1 MDIKSLSEEIRNCKK
16 CSLCETRTKV
26 VVGRGSMTP
35 DIVFVGE
42 SPGAEE
48 DLSGKPF
55 VGRSGRLLDEVIEK
69 NNIKNFCIINILKC
83 RPPQNR
89 KPTPQEVAI
98 CSPWLKQQIELLN
111 PKTIVCLGATALNFF
126 FPDKKITS
134 SNKKCFTYEGRN
146 LIPFFHPSYIL
157 RNMNLKEQYIKDFS
171 ILNDN
176 PKSMEV
182 KPIAGEEI
190 KKNIPLKISKE
201 ISQEDASNLDFLL
214 NNQPFAHLHSHSE
227 QGSPGD
233 VFKNIDEW
241 AVDLKEKNFK
251 SAALTDHGS
260 MSGLHAF
267 QKAMLKQGIK
277 PILGVELYITE
288 GKKTSHMILLVK
300 NEEGW
305 QNLLK
310 IRRLSWQNRE
320 SGRKS
325 NVMRNTVEQVLANS
339 KGLICST
346 ACINGFLGYKVK
358 NQLEYEPMIL
368 KFKETFGDDFFLEV
382 QPHIIGLQSVVN
394 KVAIDL
400 HNKYDIPLIITC
412 DSHYIRKED
421 KEIHNVIET
430 LRFARVFHQKDIT
443 IDSLKGFEG
452 NTYYNMTS
460 GELISLV
467 KENHD
472 YLIPY
477 LKEAMQNTCDIA
489 DKCNFQMPT
498 FYKDTL
504 PVIPDAEEYVT
515 QKIASN
521 MHLVSQYDPKLIQE
535 RLDMELDR
543 IRRKNFLPYFVIV
556 ARLFE
561 YAKQEGIPFGPGR
574 GSSGGSLVS
583 YLLGITQVDP
593 IRFNLLFERFY
604 SEARI
609 DPPDIDSDFSQ
620 ERREELI
627 GYLKSIYQDDNVA
640 SIITF
645 SSWKGKGV
653 FRDVCRIFKV
663 PLSQVN
669 LVAKFIESTK
679 DGHDIQ
685 DALEKNDIVKEFAQK
700 YPKIIEIAS
709 AMEGHTNFYGKHAA
723 GVVICPDLVNK
734 IPLEFINETAVT
746 SWEKDALSDLGIIKL
761 DLLGLSILDEIDRA
775 LKNSNLTW
783 EQLPFEFGDQKVYD
797 LLNRG
802 LTCGAH
808 QFETLAATQYSL
820 KVHPENFEEIVDIS
834 TINRPGPIQAG
845 AASEYVLRK
854 KGKSWEYYHPLL
866 ADITKTT
873 KGLILTQ
880 EQVMQICVEVGG
892 FSWGDAEKVRKIIG
906 KTKGSA
912 ALNEK
917 REQFVNGSISKNN
930 LSKEEAESLFDKIY
944 TFGGY
949 SFNRSHVVAYS
960 MLTYWSM
967 WLKSNYPLETFAAF
981 MDNADSEQLAIYIRE
996 AQEMGITVRP
1006 PSIESCYTHTS
1017 FNKDKNILYI
1027 GLNLLKQIGI
1037 DEAEKIVNSGKSFRR
1052 IKKNVSERTLQI
1064 LIEIG
1069 FFDSMEANRKHLYQN
1084 LELTSNTLSFFA
1096 ENTEESKDWGRI
1108 EKLTRMRKHL
1118 SWPHSNDEL
1127 PATKYDDQI
1136 ITVNQYNSQKEEI
1149 ETPLLLK
1156 GWFYNIR
1163 EFDSKDGKN
1172 KTAYIEFGDGSS
1184 GARVTLVLPYG
1195 LFTTY
1200 KQIVD
1205 GIKTGDLVNPML
1217 ILVNPYFLS
1226 FKGLSKKE
1234 GKLNI
1239 LKVYSIGSEI
1249 PERTLRVVNLEELEL
1264 KKNQMIITGV
1274 SNGISKKGNPYS
1286 LLSTI
1291 DVSGTSGKGIIM
1303 SARAPKAPEIGDT
1316 INGYWN
1322 TDGFLVSQ

>member
-1 MDIKSLSEEIRNCKK
+1 MDIQELNSQIKSCKK
-16 CSLCETRTKV
+16 CKLAELREQENGKV
-26 VVGRGSMTP
+26 VVGRGSKNP
-35 DIVFVGE
+35 DILFIGE
-42 SPGAEE
+42 GPGQSEARE
-48 DLSGKPF
+48 GIPF
-55 VGRSGRLLDEVIEK
+55 CGRSGDLLNLAIES
-69 NNIKNFCIINILKC
+69 NNINNYAIINIVKC
-83 RPPQNR
+83 HPPGNRPPE
-89 KPTPQEVAI
+89 KYEIAA
-98 CSPWLKQQIELLN
+98 CKPWLEEQIKILN
-111 PKTIVCLGATALNFF
+111 PKIIVPLGNTALKFF
-126 FPDKKITS
+126 FPKQGITS
-134 SNKKCFTYEGRN
+134 SHKKVFELNGTKFM
-146 LIPFFHPSYIL
+146 PFYHPAYIL
-157 RNMNLKEQYIKDFS
+157 RNPNMKESYIKDFS

-176 PKSMEV
+176 PKTTEV
-182 KPIAGEEI
+182 KPIVEEEV
-190 KKNIPLKISKE
+190 KKNIPLKTSNE
-201 ISQEDASNLDFLL
+201 TSQEDVSNLDSLL
-214 NNQPFAHLHSHSE
+214 NNQSFVHLHNHSE
-227 QGSPGD
+227 NGSPGD
-233 VFKNIDEW
+233 VFRNLDEW
-241 AVDLKEKNFK
+241 ALDLKTKGFP

-260 MSGLHAF
+260 LAGIFYFSRAMI
-267 QKAMLKQGIK
+267 KAGIK
-277 PILGVELYITE
+277 PILGVELYVTE
-288 GKKTSHMILLVK
+288 GKKTSHLILLVK
-300 NEEGW
+300 NKIGW
-305 QNLLK
+305 ENLLK

-325 NVMRNTVEQVLANS
+325 NVMRNTVEQVLENHE
-339 KGLICST
+339 GLIAST
-346 ACINGFLGYKVK
+346 ACVGGILGYKVK

-412 DSHYIRKED
+412 DTHYIKKED

-443 IDSLKGFEG
+443 IDDLKGFEG
-452 NTYYNMTS
+452 NTYYNMTPT
-460 GELISLV
+460 ELINLV

-472 YLIPY
+472 YLTPY

-504 PVIPDAEEYVT
+504 PVISDAEEYVT
-515 QKIASN
+515 QKITSN

-561 YAKQEGIPFGPGR
+561 YAKQESIPFGPGR

-653 FRDVCRIFKV
+653 FRDICRIYRV

-679 DGHDIQ
+679 DGHDIK

-709 AMEGHTNFYGKHAA
+709 EMEGHTNFYGKHAA

-797 LLNRG
+797 LLNKG
-802 LTCGAH
+802 LTMGCH
-808 QFETLAATQYSL
+808 QMETGFATNYLQRVS
-820 KVHPENFEEIVDIS
+820 PNSFQEIVDI
-834 TINRPGPIQAG
+834 TCLLRPGAMQSG
-845 AASEYVLRK
+845 ASEEYVLRK
-854 KGKSWEYYHPLL
+854 NGKSWDYYHPLL
-866 ADITKTT
+866 KNITQPSL
-873 KGLILTQ
+873 GLILTQ
-880 EQVMQICVEVGG
+880 EQVMQTFCTIGG
-892 FSWGDAEKVRKIIG
+892 FTQGEAEKARKIIG
-906 KTKGSA
+906 KSKGSA
-912 ALNEK
+912 ALNVM
-917 REQFVNGSISKNN
+917 REQFVKGSIEINKIS
-930 LSKEEAESLFDKIY
+930 EEESNGLFEKLI
-944 TFGGY
+944 TFGKYG
-949 SFNRSHVVAYS
+949 FNSSHAVAYS
-960 MLTYWSM
+960 YLTYWSAWM
-967 WLKSNYPLETFAAF
+967 KANYPLETFAAF
-981 MDNADSEQLAIYIRE
+981 MDHADSEQLAIYIRE
-996 AQEMGITVRP
+996 AQEMGITVKP

-1017 FNKDKNILYI
+1017 FDKEKNILYI
-1027 GLNLLKQIGI
+1027 GLNLLKQIGEQ
-1037 DEAEKIVNSGKSFRR
+1037 EAVVVLNSGKSFRR

-1069 FFDSMEANRKHLYQN
+1069 FFDSMETNRKHLYQN

-1096 ENTEESKDWGRI
+1096 EKDEESQDWGRNA
-1108 EKLTRMRKHL
+1108 KLYR
-1118 SWPHSNDEL
+1118 
-1127 PATKYDDQI
+1127 Y
-1136 ITVNQYNSQKEEI
+1136 
-1149 ETPLLLK
+1149 
-1156 GWFYNIR
+1156 
-1163 EFDSKDGKN
+1163 
-1172 KTAYIEFGDGSS
+1172 
-1184 GARVTLVLPYG
+1184 
-1195 LFTTY
+1195 
-1200 KQIVD
+1200 
-1205 GIKTGDLVNPML
+1205 
-1217 ILVNPYFLS
+1217 
-1226 FKGLSKKE
+1226 
-1234 GKLNI
+1234 
-1239 LKVYSIGSEI
+1239 
-1249 PERTLRVVNLEELEL
+1249 
-1264 KKNQMIITGV
+1264 
-1274 SNGISKKGNPYS
+1274 
-1286 LLSTI
+1286 
-1291 DVSGTSGKGIIM
+1291 
-1303 SARAPKAPEIGDT
+1303 
-1316 INGYWN
+1316 
-1322 TDGFLVSQ
+1322 